1 MTDIYKNEPVI
12 NKSNEHVPVSC
23 RGLRVNTARRP
34 GGRSGFSAGLNQS
47 RAGFNHFGPL
57 INADEE
63 TEVKRE
69 DECGQQR
76 GLRGQRSRP
85 VYEQPG
91 MNLPGHVEPCQS
103 EAQLA
108 IHHTAL
114 AACHCRHGVFLLCV
128 CERDGCSPAVR
139 APHQRHVH
147 LHPRGPPVKTERRPF
162 ALPRSDSSPWM
173 DGRNGDRE

>member
-1 MTDIYKNEPVI
+1 MASGRIYTQE
-12 NKSNEHVPVSC
+12 
-23 RGLRVNTARRP
+23 VNTFVSLSSVFA
-34 GGRSGFSAGLNQS
+34 FSPSL
-47 RAGFNHFGPL
+47 PL
-57 INADEE
+57 PLSLP
-63 TEVKRE
+63 
-69 DECGQQR
+69 Q
-76 GLRGQRSRP
+76 
-85 VYEQPG
+85 QPG

-147 LHPRGPPVKTERRPF
+147 LHPRGPPVKTKRRPF